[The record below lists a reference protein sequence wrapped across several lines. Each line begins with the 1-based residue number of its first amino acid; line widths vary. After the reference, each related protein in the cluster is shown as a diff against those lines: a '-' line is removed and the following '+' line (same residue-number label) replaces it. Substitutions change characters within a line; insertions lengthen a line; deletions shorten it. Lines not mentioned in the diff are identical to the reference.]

1 MVRRRFLVDVDKS
14 MLLQSALVIRP
25 VMASKASLEVEL
37 LIFRVKVSL
46 QICGLG

>member
-1 MVRRRFLVDVDKS
+1 
-14 MLLQSALVIRP
+14 MLLQRALVIRP
-25 VMASKASLEVEL
+25 VMASKASLEAGL